1 MYAVR
6 IVLLA
11 LCCAAGAA
19 AQAEMPSAQV
29 MHEAESRRGG
39 TLLSAEHAV
48 EESRRTIAVLR
59 AYAATRDELLF
70 RDALRRARHLAA
82 FAPRES
88 SLEDSLTIA
97 WTLALAAEWLAPRL
111 DAHTKH
117 LLVAPI
123 RARAATLFNKAWP
136 ESLPAL
142 HVIARLLAGHDH
154 EAKVWLS
161 KLEREAS

>member
-1 MYAVR
+1 MYALR
-6 IVLLA
+6 IALLA
-11 LCCAAGAA
+11 LCFAASAL
-19 AQAEMPSAQV
+19 AQEMPGAQV
-29 MHEAESRRGG
+29 MREAELRRGG
-39 TLLSAEHAV
+39 ALLSAEHAV
-48 EESRRTIAVLR
+48 EETRRTIAVLR

-70 RDALRRARHLAA
+70 RDALRRARHLAG

-97 WTLALAAEWLAPRL
+97 WALALCAEWLAPRL

-117 LLVAPI
+117 LLVAPL

-142 HVIARLLAGHDH
+142 HVIARALASHDH
-154 EAKVWLS
+154 QAKLLS
-161 KLEREAS
+161 LQLEREKS